1 MFHNILYY
9 ITILLLPSW
18 KRKCFEWNTENCLQA
33 WAKIMEKVTK
43 QSRGLCGFL
52 VKKWSDIF
60 NTKTKLISLFLNL
73 LSNSL
78 ECINKKVRKFDYI
91 RVRFIDHTLNNV
103 KPYLKCLGW
112 DDTQFPMT
120 SWSFYSCILLHRNIP
135 VSPIHETISSHIVND
150 WKGVGDHMKALCL
163 NEVSLC
169 NCSMRLNSNKASGA
183 VLRSCILW
191 YDKWRCTEEKSNAA
205 NLSKTLSDKETNLF

>member
-1 MFHNILYY
+1 MEHGKLPPSVGKNNRKGHKT
-9 ITILLLPSW
+9 ITWFMWVPRQKMIWHFQYQNKTNFIVSQFTEQFLRVYQQESKEIWLHSRPVYWPHTEQCKTVPEMPWMRWYTISHDFLL
-18 KRKCFEWNTENCLQA
+18 
-33 WAKIMEKVTK
+33 V
-43 QSRGLCGFL
+43 
-52 VKKWSDIF
+52 
-60 NTKTKLISLFLNL
+60 LFLHFTPQK
-73 LSNSL
+73 
-78 ECINKKVRKFDYI
+78 I
-91 RVRFIDHTLNNV
+91 
-103 KPYLKCLGW
+103 
-112 DDTQFPMT
+112 
-120 SWSFYSCILLHRNIP
+120 NIP

-150 WKGVGDHMKALCL
+150 WKGVGDHMKAVCL